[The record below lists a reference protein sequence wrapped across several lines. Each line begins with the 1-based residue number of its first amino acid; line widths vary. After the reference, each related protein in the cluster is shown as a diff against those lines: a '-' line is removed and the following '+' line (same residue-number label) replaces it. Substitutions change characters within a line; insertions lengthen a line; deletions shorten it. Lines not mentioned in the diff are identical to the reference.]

1 MEISAPQANT
11 TPLAAIGQQQTHA
24 PEARTQ
30 IPAPGQTEGQAP
42 EQEDLSSKYDK
53 KLAELTS
60 KFDGL
65 SRRER
70 MLLQKEREIEAK
82 ASQVE
87 QYESLKELAKKNPA
101 QLIEKFGLTYDQ
113 LTDYFASQTPED
125 ETTRTVGS
133 LKQELAELKKQ
144 MEVQKT
150 EGQAKEIAKVRE
162 AKLEALK
169 NLANADDTPY
179 GLVSQFGSY
188 EDVLQYMG
196 QHYQATGEIL
206 DDQTAL
212 EAVEKQLEENL
223 RQLAKSDKVRKLLGF
238 AEQQSSPEVQSEK
251 PMTLSNNFGSEAPR
265 TQDTR
270 GLSEAQ
276 LFELALQQMP
286 DLKS

>member
-1 MEISAPQANT
+1 MEISSMQANT
-11 TPLAAIGQQQTHA
+11 TPLAAIGQQQT
-24 PEARTQ
+24 Q
-30 IPAPGQTEGQAP
+30 SPGQTDGQAQ

-70 MLLQKEREIEAK
+70 MLLQKEREIQEK
-82 ASQVE
+82 SSHVE
-87 QYESLKELAKKNPA
+87 QYENLKELAKKSPA
-101 QLIEKFGLTYDQ
+101 QLLEKFGITYDQ
-113 LTDYFASQTPED
+113 LTDYYASQTPED
-125 ETTRTVGS
+125 ETSRTVGS

-150 EGQAKEIAKVRE
+150 EGQAREIAKVRE
-162 AKLEALK
+162 QKLEALK
-169 NLANADDTPY
+169 NLANKDDSPY
-179 GLVSQFGSY
+179 GLISQFGSY
-188 EDVLQYMG
+188 EDVLIYMG

-206 DDQTAL
+206 DDQTAM

-223 RQLAKSDKVRKLLGF
+223 KVLAKSNKVRKLLGF
-238 AEQQSSPEVQSEK
+238 DQAISSPEVQSHK
-251 PMTLSNNFGSEAPR
+251 SITLSNNFGSEAPR

-286 DLKS
+286 DLK

>member
-1 MEISAPQANT
+1 MTESPQANT
-11 TPLAAIGQQQTHA
+11 TPLAAIGHQQMQPPGGA
-24 PEARTQ
+24 PSST
-30 IPAPGQTEGQAP
+30 PAEP
-42 EQEDLSSKYDK
+42 QEDLSTKYDK

-70 MLLQKEREIEAK
+70 MLLQKEREIQEK
-82 ASQVE
+82 SSHVE
-87 QYESLKELAKKNPA
+87 QYENLKELAKKSPA
-101 QLIEKFGLTYDQ
+101 QLLEKFGITYDQ
-113 LTDYFASQTPED
+113 LTDYYASQTPED
-125 ETTRTVGS
+125 ETSRTVGS

-162 AKLEALK
+162 QKLEALK
-169 NLANADDTPY
+169 NLANKDDSPY
-179 GLVSQFGSY
+179 GLISQFGSY
-188 EDVLQYMG
+188 EDVLIYMG

-206 DDQTAL
+206 DDQTAM

-223 RQLAKSDKVRKLLGF
+223 KVLAKSNKVRKLLGF
-238 AEQQSSPEVQSEK
+238 DQAISSPEVQSHK
-251 PMTLSNNFGSEAPR
+251 SITLSNNFGSEAPR

-286 DLKS
+286 DLK